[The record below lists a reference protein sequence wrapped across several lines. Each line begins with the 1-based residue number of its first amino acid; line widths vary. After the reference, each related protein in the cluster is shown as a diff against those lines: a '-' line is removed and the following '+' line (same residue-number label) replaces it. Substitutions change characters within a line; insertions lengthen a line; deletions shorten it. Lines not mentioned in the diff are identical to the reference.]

1 MSTTSTVQMFY
12 AGNFADMDTFEG
24 NQTNEQPGYVLGTY
38 DDLVITAVSE
48 VDVDD
53 DNVIYDNE
61 YATGDYL
68 RYDVGGGTV
77 STALDSTSLYNANIL
92 LGDGSTMSV
101 PVLVIQAANGDVFIS
116 EYPANPLDGLAIQ
129 SISVLSLNTSDAAG
143 LNRGASN
150 VQNATIVCFAL
161 GTLIATQC
169 GEVSVETL
177 KVGDMVM
184 TLDHGLQP
192 IRWIHF
198 HECPLDGVERS
209 AKPMLIAAGSIR
221 QGVPSR
227 DLIVSPNHRILVGG
241 AGQLAM
247 DFDDEALVAAKALTS
262 LSGVRHMA
270 GKRHI
275 TWVHF
280 ACDRHEVVIANGCL
294 TESLLLG
301 PMVMQ
306 SLNAKERR
314 DVEAIFGARTAATE
328 ALNGPPARVCLPFQQ
343 VQRALKSRRRKR
355 AARHIPQQGA
365 GCLDKA
371 WTVADRAGKVTVRPY
386 VLH

>member
-306 SLNAKERR
+306 GLTAKERR

-371 WTVADRAGKVTVRPY
+371 WAVADRAGKVTVRPY

>member
-306 SLNAKERR
+306 GLTAKERR

>member
-150 VQNATIVCFAL
+150 MQNATIVCFAL

>member
-1 MSTTSTVQMFY
+1 MPTTSTVQMFY

-38 DDLVITAVSE
+38 DNLVITAVSE

-68 RYDVGGGTV
+68 QYDTGGGTV
-77 STALDSTSLYNANIL
+77 STALDSTSLYNADIL

-116 EYPANPLDGLAIQ
+116 EYPAFPLDGLAIQ
-129 SISVLSLNTSDAAG
+129 SISLVSLNTSDAAG
-143 LNRGASN
+143 INRGVSD
-150 VQNATIVCFAL
+150 VQGATIVCFAL
-161 GTLIATQC
+161 GTKITTQQ
-169 GEVSVETL
+169 GEQPVETL
-177 KVGDMVM
+177 KVGDLVM

-198 HECPLDGVERS
+198 HECPLDGVERT
-209 AKPMLIAAGSIR
+209 AKPMLIAAGSIGE
-221 QGVPSR
+221 GVPSQ
-227 DLIVSPNHRILVGG
+227 DLIVSPNHRIFVGG
-241 AGQLAM
+241 SGQLAA
-247 DFDDEALVAAKALTS
+247 DFDEEALVAAKALTP

-270 GKRHI
+270 GKRQI

-306 SLNAKERR
+306 GLTAKERR
-314 DVEAIFGARTAATE
+314 DVEANFGAKTAAMG
-328 ALNGPPARVCLPFQQ
+328 ALNGPPARVCLPLQK
-343 VQRALKSRRRKR
+343 VQTALNSRRRKR
-355 AARHIPQQGA
+355 AARPIPPQGV
-365 GCLDKA
+365 GRLDKF
-371 WTVADRAGKVTVRPY
+371 WTAAERAGKVAARSH